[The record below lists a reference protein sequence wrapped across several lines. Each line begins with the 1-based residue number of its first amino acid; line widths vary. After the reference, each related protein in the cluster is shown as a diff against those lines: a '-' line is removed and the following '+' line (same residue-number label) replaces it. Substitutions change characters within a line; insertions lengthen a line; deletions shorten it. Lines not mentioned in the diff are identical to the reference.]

1 MQRIHKTSQQV
12 DHCEHNYKG
21 EHKVWLLLFYYY
33 LAAGDERGADGLPLP
48 SHLTN
53 TVLTDSFFA
62 IAVRLQIPSAANRP
76 LFQRLCQQRASPIG
90 KIHYYT
96 CVW

>member
-1 MQRIHKTSQQV
+1 MTIVIIIIIIIIWQQATNEGPMA
-12 DHCEHNYKG
+12 CPS
-21 EHKVWLLLFYYY
+21 L
-33 LAAGDERGADGLPLP
+33 

-53 TVLTDSFFA
+53 TVLTDPFFA
-62 IAVRLQIPSAANRP
+62 IAIRLQIPSTANRP
-76 LFQRLCQQRASPIG
+76 LFHTSQRLCQQRASPIG